1 MKKEKNFLKMLFE
14 RIFHKNKRK
23 RLIQGGTD
31 MGQKISEILKEQ
43 IEQSEY
49 PVVGAK
55 YNNEYKNLD
64 DIVDPEGN
72 IELIKINSKEGMK
85 IYRRT
90 LTYIM
95 GMAFWYTY
103 PYAHITVDYQ
113 LSNAMY
119 CTIDN
124 MEVTDEILE
133 NVKTK
138 MREII
143 NQNLKIEKRT
153 MTREEAEKFFEENHT
168 SKGRLQLDLEEKQDI
183 NMCFCADYFNYLYE
197 TIATYTGTTQ
207 IFDLQKYSEGFLM
220 RYPNSKNVN
229 ELPEFK
235 ETKKLLWALQEYE
248 TIYRVLNV
256 GTVFKLNNTVKENR
270 IRDLILLSEALHEK
284 KISQIADKVAAKK
297 GVKMILIAGPSS
309 SGKTTFAQRLGIQL
323 RINGLKP
330 VTISVDNYF
339 VEREDTP
346 RNEKG
351 EYDFECIEAIDT
363 ELFNKHL
370 VALLNGEEIEM
381 PEFNFHTGSK
391 EYKGKKLKLHDDE
404 VLVIE
409 GIHCLNDKLTSKIPQ
424 EQKYKIYI
432 SALTVLNLDHY
443 NRISTTDTRLVR
455 RIVRDNQF
463 RGYTAAQ
470 TIATWHNVNRG
481 EEKNIFPFQE
491 EADSIFNTSLI
502 YELGVLKNEA
512 EPLLQAITNDQPQ
525 YAEAQRLLELLRYF
539 EPISK
544 DIVPSHSLI
553 KEFLGGGDFKG

>member
-1 MKKEKNFLKMLFE
+1 ME
-14 RIFHKNKRK
+14 
-23 RLIQGGTD
+23 
-31 MGQKISEILKEQ
+31 QKISEILKEQ
-43 IEQSEY
+43 IEKSEY

-64 DIVDPEGN
+64 DLVNPEGN
-72 IELIKINSKEGMK
+72 IELIDINSKEGMK

-95 GMAFWYTY
+95 GMAFSHIY
-103 PYAHITVDYQ
+103 PEAKITVDYQ
-113 LSNAMY
+113 LSNAMF

-124 MEVTDEILE
+124 MEVKEEILE
-133 NVKTK
+133 KVSKE
-138 MREII
+138 MQEII
-143 NQNLKIEKRT
+143 NQDLKIEKRT
-153 MTREEAEKFFEENHT
+153 MTRQEAEKFFEINNT
-168 SKGRLQLDLEEKQDI
+168 SKGRLQFDLQERQEI
-183 NMCFCADYFNYLYE
+183 NMHFCGDYFNYIYE
-197 TIATYTGTTQ
+197 TIATHTGATK
-207 IFDLQKYSEGFLM
+207 IFDLQKYSVGFLL
-220 RYPNSKNVN
+220 RYPSVKNVN
-229 ELPEFK
+229 VLPKFQN
-235 ETKKLLWALQEYE
+235 TKKLHWALQEYE
-248 TIYRVLNV
+248 TIYKVLNV
-256 GTVFKLNNTVKENR
+256 GTVYKLNKAVKENK

-339 VEREDTP
+339 VERPDTP

-363 ELFNKHL
+363 DLFNKHL
-370 VALLNGEEIEM
+370 VALLNGEEVEM
-381 PEFNFHTGSK
+381 PEFDFHVGTK
-391 EYKGKKLKLHDDE
+391 RYNGKKLKLNDDE

-409 GIHCLNDKLTSKIPQ
+409 GIHCLNDKLTERIPQ

-432 SALTVLNLDHY
+432 SALTVLNMDHY

-463 RGYTAAQ
+463 RGYSAAQ
-470 TIATWHNVNRG
+470 TIATWNNVNRG
-481 EEKNIFPFQE
+481 EERNIFPFQE
-491 EADSIFNTSLI
+491 SADSIFNTSLI
-502 YELGVLKNEA
+502 YELGVLKTEV
-512 EPLLQAITNDQPQ
+512 EPLLESITNDLPQ
-525 YAEAQRLLELLRYF
+525 YAEAQRLLEILRYF

-544 DIVPSHSLI
+544 DIVPSHSLV

>member
-1 MKKEKNFLKMLFE
+1 MEETKK
-14 RIFHKNKRK
+14 I
-23 RLIQGGTD
+23 T
-31 MGQKISEILKEQ
+31 ISELLKNQ
-43 IEQSEY
+43 IEKSEY

-55 YNNEYKNLD
+55 YNNEYKSINDL
-64 DIVDPEGN
+64 VDPNGN
-72 IELIKINSKEGMK
+72 IELIDINSKEGMK

-90 LTYIM
+90 LTFIM
-95 GMAFWYTY
+95 GKAFWSIY
-103 PYAHITVDYQ
+103 PEAHITVDYQ

-119 CTIDN
+119 CTIEN
-124 MEVTDEILE
+124 MEVTEEMIE
-133 NVKTK
+133 KVKTK
-138 MREII
+138 MQEII
-143 NQNLKIEKRT
+143 EQDLPIEKRA
-153 MTREEAEKFFEENHT
+153 MTREEAKKFYEENNT
-168 SKGRLQLDLEEKQDI
+168 GKGRLQFDLPDNEKI
-183 NMCFCADYFNYLYE
+183 NMHHCEEYYNYIYE
-197 TIATYTGTTQ
+197 IIATHTGVTKV
-207 IFDLQKYSEGFLM
+207 FDLKKYSQGFIL
-220 RYPNSKNVN
+220 RYPSTIDVSK
-229 ELPEFK
+229 LPEFK

-248 TIYRVLNV
+248 TIYKVLNV
-256 GTVFKLNNTVKENR
+256 GTVYRLNKIVKENK

-284 KISQIADKVAAKK
+284 KISQIADKILAKK

-339 VEREDTP
+339 VERKDTP
-346 RNEKG
+346 LNEKG

-370 VALLNGEEIEM
+370 LALLNGEEIEM
-381 PEFNFHTGSK
+381 PEFDFHEGTKKYNGN
-391 EYKGKKLKLHDDE
+391 KLKLHDDE

-432 SALTVLNLDHY
+432 SALTVLNLDAF

-463 RGYTAAQ
+463 RGYTAKQ
-470 TIATWHNVNRG
+470 TISTWHNVNRG

-491 EADSIFNTSLI
+491 QADSIFNTSLI
-502 YELGVLKNEA
+502 YELGALKEKVM
-512 EPLLQAITNDQPQ
+512 PLLKEITNDEPE
-525 YAEAQRLLELLRYF
+525 YAEAQRLIEILRYF
-539 EPISK
+539 EPISE
-544 DIVPSHSLI
+544 DLVPANSLV